1 MSEPSTPLMRQ
12 YSAIKKEHPNALL
25 FFRLGDFYELFFDD
39 AILAARELQIT
50 LTSRNKEKGV
60 NIPMCGVPYHAAEG
74 YIAKLIRRGFKVAVC
89 EQVEDPRLA
98 TKLVRREVT
107 RVVTPGTAADSS
119 LNAEENNFLAAVAT
133 VGDRVGFAALDLSTG
148 EFRATEFAGESAG
161 RRIQEE
167 LEQLR
172 PKEMLYGS
180 SAPLLEHASS
190 TQLGSFATLNG
201 RDTPHSTG
209 TAPVARISGFGWAET
224 PLDDWIFAPDHA
236 IPLVEN
242 HFGVLSLEGFG
253 LAGKQAAASAA
264 GAILYYIRSTQR
276 GTLDHV
282 DRIGFYERQNCLV
295 LDAVTVRNLE
305 LIEPLFAGTDAG
317 VTLIRCLDATITPM
331 GKRLLRMWML
341 RPSLDRTEIEARLDA
356 VDVQV
361 KDIVGREELR
371 RSLDG
376 ILDLERLLSR
386 VTLETANPRDVLALG
401 ASLGKLPK
409 VRGVLAGLLAPRLAM
424 LHAAIDELG
433 DLRGKIESMLAPEP
447 PLTLNDGGVIAA
459 GIDKDLDELRDLSHN
474 SKQYLAQVETRERER
489 TGIGSL
495 KVKFNSI
502 FGYYIEISKA
512 NLHHAPTDYER
523 KQTLVNAERFTTPE
537 LKEYESKILD
547 AQEKIVEIERRLFAE
562 LRSAIA
568 AEAKRI
574 RQTALALAEV
584 DVLGSLAHIA
594 ALRNYCRPK
603 FEADNSDQTADLE
616 IVEGRHPV
624 IELQEMTIGND
635 RFVPNDLFL
644 NSKTHNIVVLTGPN
658 MGGKS
663 TYLRQAA
670 LIVIM
675 AQMGSFVPARS
686 VRMGIVDR
694 VFTRIG
700 ASDNV
705 ARGRSTFMV
714 EMTETAAILH
724 TATPRS
730 LILLDEVGR
739 GTSTYDGLAIAW
751 AAVEYLH
758 ARVRAKTLF
767 ATHYFELTELAE
779 QLSGVKN
786 YHVSVKETGGSVVF
800 LRRVEPGAADR
811 SYGIEVAKLAG
822 LPNEVVVRAREV
834 LAEHESSE
842 HRLSGHLTPGSAPE
856 RPAQL
861 TIFTPLSQ
869 PVLEKLRE
877 ADLDR
882 MTPLEAL
889 NLLAE
894 LKKADWQKRWQRRT
908 QLIHASGQLLIVG
921 FDGTE
926 MSPRLAS
933 LLAKIAPAGVI
944 LFARNIKGVEQ
955 THTLLRECQKCVAMP
970 LFTCVDLEGGTVDRF
985 RNVLGTAPSPA
996 EVFATGSRALY
1007 RKHGRVIG
1015 ENCRALGFNV
1025 DFAPVLDLAFAA
1037 SRSVMSSRAV
1047 SDDPKQVVVYARE
1060 FLQGLRDAG
1069 VLGCGKH
1076 FPWAG

>member
-1 MSEPSTPLMRQ
+1 MSEPTTPLMRQ
-12 YSAIKKEHPNALL
+12 YAAIKKEHPNALL

-39 AILAARELQIT
+39 AVLAARELQIT

-60 NIPMCGVPYHAAEG
+60 AIPMCGVPYHAAES
-74 YIAKLIRRGFKVAVC
+74 YIYKLIRRGFKVAVC
-89 EQVEDPRLA
+89 EQVEDARLA

-107 RVVTPGTAADSS
+107 RVITPGTAADSS

-180 SAPLLEHASS
+180 SAPLFE
-190 TQLGSFATLNG
+190 TGSNAE
-201 RDTPHSTG
+201 TG
-209 TAPVARISGFGWAET
+209 APARPVAEHSATRAPARSTNGWAET
-224 PLDDWIFAPDHA
+224 PLDDWIFAPDHT
-236 IPLVEN
+236 IPLLEN

-253 LAGKQAAASAA
+253 LAGKPAAASAA

-317 VTLIRCLDATITPM
+317 LTLFRCMDATVTPM
-331 GKRLLRMWML
+331 GKRLLRTWML
-341 RPSLDRTEIEARLDA
+341 RPSLDPSEINGRLDS
-356 VDVQV
+356 VEVQV
-361 KDIVGREELR
+361 KDTVRREELR

-386 VTLETANPRDVLALG
+386 VTLETANPRDVLALA
-401 ASLGKLPK
+401 ASLARIPK
-409 VRGVLAGLLAPRLAM
+409 VRTVLSGLATSRLGT
-424 LHAAIDELG
+424 LHLAIDELG
-433 DLRGKIESMLAPEP
+433 DLREKIDRTLVQEP
-447 PLTLNDGGVIAA
+447 PLTLSDGGVIAA
-459 GIDKDLDELRDLSHN
+459 GVDHDLDELRDLSRN

-512 NLHHAPTDYER
+512 NLHLSPADYER

-547 AQEKIVEIERRLFAE
+547 AQEKIVEIERRLFAD

-568 AEAKRI
+568 AQAKRI

-584 DVLGSLAHIA
+584 DVLGCLAHIA
-594 ALRNYCRPK
+594 ALRNYCRPH
-603 FEADNSDQTADLE
+603 FDEAEKAEDVGDLE

-624 IELQEMTIGND
+624 IELQELAAGSE
-635 RFVPNDLFL
+635 RFVPNELFL
-644 NSKTHNIVVLTGPN
+644 DAATHNIVVLTGPN

-675 AQMGSFVPARS
+675 AQMGSFVPARA

-700 ASDNV
+700 ASDNL

-724 TATPRS
+724 TATARS

-751 AAVEYLH
+751 AAIEYLH
-758 ARVRAKTLF
+758 ARVHAKTLF

-834 LAEHESSE
+834 LAEHESAE
-842 HRLSGHLTPGSAPE
+842 RRLSEHLTPGASTEPE
-856 RPAQL
+856 RPTQL

-877 ADLDR
+877 VDLDR
-882 MTPLEAL
+882 LTPLEAL

-894 LKKADWQKRWQRRT
+894 LKKE
-908 QLIHASGQLLIVG
+908 I
-921 FDGTE
+921 
-926 MSPRLAS
+926 
-933 LLAKIAPAGVI
+933 
-944 LFARNIKGVEQ
+944 
-955 THTLLRECQKCVAMP
+955 
-970 LFTCVDLEGGTVDRF
+970 
-985 RNVLGTAPSPA
+985 
-996 EVFATGSRALY
+996 
-1007 RKHGRVIG
+1007 
-1015 ENCRALGFNV
+1015 
-1025 DFAPVLDLAFAA
+1025 
-1037 SRSVMSSRAV
+1037 
-1047 SDDPKQVVVYARE
+1047 
-1060 FLQGLRDAG
+1060 
-1069 VLGCGKH
+1069 
-1076 FPWAG
+1076 

>member
-12 YSAIKKEHPNALL
+12 YAAIKKDHPNALL

-39 AILAARELQIT
+39 AVLAARELQIT

-60 NIPMCGVPYHAAEG
+60 DIPMCGVPYHAAEG

-98 TKLVRREVT
+98 KKLVRREVT

-119 LNAEENNFLAAVAT
+119 LSAEENNFLAAVAA
-133 VGDRVGFAALDLSTG
+133 VGDHVGFAALDLSTG

-180 SAPLLEHASS
+180 SAPLLERAAAFQMRSLAPLDPS
-190 TQLGSFATLNG
+190 APLRAGSRGAH
-201 RDTPHSTG
+201 PSTG
-209 TAPVARISGFGWAET
+209 TAPVARVSGLGWAET

-236 IPLVEN
+236 IPLLEN

-253 LAGKQAAASAA
+253 LAGKRAAASAA

-295 LDAVTVRNLE
+295 LDTVTVRNLE
-305 LIEPLFAGTDAG
+305 LIEPLFAGTDTG
-317 VTLIRCLDATITPM
+317 VTLFRCLDATVTPM
-331 GKRLLRMWML
+331 GKRLLRTWLL
-341 RPSLDRTEIEARLDA
+341 RPSLDRVEIEARLDS
-356 VDVQV
+356 VETQV
-361 KDIVGREELR
+361 KDTMRREELR
-371 RSLDG
+371 RALDG

-386 VTLETANPRDVLALG
+386 VTLETANPRDVLALA
-401 ASLGKLPK
+401 ASLGRIPK
-409 VRGVLAGLLAPRLAM
+409 VRAVLAGLTESRLPASRLSA
-424 LHAAIDELG
+424 LHKAIDELAG
-433 DLRGKIESMLAPEP
+433 LREKIDSTLVPEP
-447 PLTLNDGGVIAA
+447 PLTLSDGGVIAP
-459 GIDKDLDELRDLSHN
+459 GVDKDLDELRDLSRN

-512 NLHHAPTDYER
+512 NLHLSPADYER

-547 AQEKIVEIERRLFAE
+547 AQEKIVEIERRLFAQ

-568 AEAKRI
+568 GEAKRI

-584 DVLGSLAHIA
+584 DVLGCMAHIA
-594 ALRNYCRPK
+594 ALRNYCRPR
-603 FEADNSDQTADLE
+603 FDEAEKDGDGGDLE

-624 IELQEMTIGND
+624 IELQELAAGSE

-644 NSKTHNIVVLTGPN
+644 DSSPQHATQNTPRQNIIVLTGPN

-675 AQMGSFVPARS
+675 AQMGSFVPARA
-686 VRMGIVDR
+686 VRLGIVDR

-724 TATPRS
+724 TATAQS

-758 ARVRAKTLF
+758 ARVHAKTLF

-842 HRLSGHLTPGSAPE
+842 HRLSGHLTPGSSAEAE
-856 RPAQL
+856 RPTQL

-877 ADLDR
+877 VDLNR
-882 MTPLEAL
+882 LTPLEAL

-894 LKKADWQKRWQRRT
+894 LKKQ
-908 QLIHASGQLLIVG
+908 I
-921 FDGTE
+921 E
-926 MSPRLAS
+926 
-933 LLAKIAPAGVI
+933 
-944 LFARNIKGVEQ
+944 
-955 THTLLRECQKCVAMP
+955 
-970 LFTCVDLEGGTVDRF
+970 
-985 RNVLGTAPSPA
+985 
-996 EVFATGSRALY
+996 
-1007 RKHGRVIG
+1007 
-1015 ENCRALGFNV
+1015 
-1025 DFAPVLDLAFAA
+1025 
-1037 SRSVMSSRAV
+1037 
-1047 SDDPKQVVVYARE
+1047 
-1060 FLQGLRDAG
+1060 
-1069 VLGCGKH
+1069 
-1076 FPWAG
+1076 

>member
-39 AILAARELQIT
+39 AVLAARELQIT

-60 NIPMCGVPYHAAEG
+60 AIPMCGVPYHAAEG

-89 EQVEDPRLA
+89 EQVEDARLA

-119 LNAEENNFLAAVAT
+119 LNPEENNFLAAVAT

-148 EFRATEFAGESAG
+148 EFRATEFTGESAG

-180 SAPLLEHASS
+180 SAPLLERAAG
-190 TQLGSFATLNG
+190 TQLRSFAPEPSTSL
-201 RDTPHSTG
+201 RADSPKARHHTG
-209 TAPVARISGFGWAET
+209 TAPVPRISGSGWAET
-224 PLDDWIFAPDHA
+224 PLDDWIFAPDHG
-236 IPLVEN
+236 IPLLEN
-242 HFGVLSLEGFG
+242 QFGVLSLEGFG

-305 LIEPLFAGTDAG
+305 LIEPLFAGTDSG
-317 VTLIRCLDATITPM
+317 VTLFRCLDATVTPM
-331 GKRLLRMWML
+331 GKRLLRTWML
-341 RPSLDRTEIEARLDA
+341 RPSLDKPEIEGRLDS
-356 VDVQV
+356 VEVQV
-361 KDIVGREELR
+361 KDSVRREELR
-371 RSLDG
+371 RALEG

-386 VTLETANPRDVLALG
+386 VTLETANPRDVLALA
-401 ASLGKLPK
+401 ASLRRIPK
-409 VRGVLAGLLAPRLAM
+409 VRAVLVGLSASRLAT
-424 LHAAIDELG
+424 LHTAIDELG
-433 DLRGKIESMLAPEP
+433 DLCEKIGRALVPEP
-447 PLTLNDGGVIAA
+447 PLTLSDGGVIAP
-459 GIDKDLDELRDLSHN
+459 GVDKDLDELRDLSRN

-489 TGIGSL
+489 TGIASL
-495 KVKFNSI
+495 KIKFNSV

-512 NLHHAPTDYER
+512 NLHLSPADYER

-547 AQEKIVEIERRLFAE
+547 AQEKILEIERRLFAE

-568 AEAKRI
+568 GEAKRI

-584 DVLGSLAHIA
+584 DVLGCLAHIA
-594 ALRNYCRPK
+594 SLRNYCCPRIGEAAK
-603 FEADNSDQTADLE
+603 NEADKNADMGDLE

-624 IELQEMTIGND
+624 IELQEQAAGSD

-644 NSKTHNIVVLTGPN
+644 DGSAHNIIVLTGPN

-675 AQMGSFVPARS
+675 AQMGSFVPARA
-686 VRMGIVDR
+686 VRLGIVDR

-724 TATPRS
+724 TATARS

-779 QLSGVKN
+779 QLNGVKN
-786 YHVSVKETGGSVVF
+786 YHVSVKEAGGSVVF

-842 HRLSGHLTPGSAPE
+842 RRLSEHLTPGSSAEPE
-856 RPAQL
+856 RPTQL

-877 ADLDR
+877 VDLNR
-882 MTPLEAL
+882 LTPLEAL

-894 LKKADWQKRWQRRT
+894 LKKE
-908 QLIHASGQLLIVG
+908 I
-921 FDGTE
+921 
-926 MSPRLAS
+926 
-933 LLAKIAPAGVI
+933 
-944 LFARNIKGVEQ
+944 
-955 THTLLRECQKCVAMP
+955 
-970 LFTCVDLEGGTVDRF
+970 
-985 RNVLGTAPSPA
+985 
-996 EVFATGSRALY
+996 
-1007 RKHGRVIG
+1007 
-1015 ENCRALGFNV
+1015 
-1025 DFAPVLDLAFAA
+1025 
-1037 SRSVMSSRAV
+1037 
-1047 SDDPKQVVVYARE
+1047 
-1060 FLQGLRDAG
+1060 
-1069 VLGCGKH
+1069 
-1076 FPWAG
+1076 

>member
-12 YSAIKKEHPNALL
+12 YASIKKQHPNALL

-39 AILAARELQIT
+39 AVLAARELQIT
-50 LTSRNKEKGV
+50 LTSRNKEKGIA
-60 NIPMCGVPYHAAEG
+60 IPMCGVPYHAAEG
-74 YIAKLIRRGFKVAVC
+74 YISKLIRRGFKVAVC

-180 SAPLLEHASS
+180 SAPLFEKS
-190 TQLGSFATLNG
+190 GSVGTGDSPVRQSNATN
-201 RDTPHSTG
+201 TS
-209 TAPVARISGFGWAET
+209 TAPVARVSSSGWAET

-236 IPLVEN
+236 IPLLEN

-253 LAGKQAAASAA
+253 LAGKPAAASAA

-305 LIEPLFAGTDAG
+305 LIDPLFAGTDAG
-317 VTLIRCLDATITPM
+317 VTLFRCLDATVTPM
-331 GKRLLRMWML
+331 GKRLLRTWML
-341 RPSLDRTEIEARLDA
+341 RPSLDRVEIEGRLDS
-356 VDVQV
+356 VEVQI
-361 KDIVGREELR
+361 KDTVRSEELR
-371 RSLDG
+371 RSLEG

-386 VTLETANPRDVLALG
+386 VTLETANPRDVLALA
-401 ASLGKLPK
+401 ASLARIPR
-409 VRGVLAGLLAPRLAM
+409 VRVVLAGLSTLRLGA
-424 LHAAIDELG
+424 LHGIIDELG
-433 DLRGKIESMLAPEP
+433 DLREKIDRTLVPEP
-447 PLTLNDGGVIAA
+447 PLTLSDGGVIAA
-459 GIDKDLDELRDLSHN
+459 GIDKDLDELRDLSRN
-474 SKQYLAQVETRERER
+474 SKQYLARVETRERER

-502 FGYYIEISKA
+502 FGYYIEISRA
-512 NLHHAPTDYER
+512 NLHLSPADYER

-547 AQEKIVEIERRLFAE
+547 AQEKIVEIERRIFAE

-568 AEAKRI
+568 AEARRI

-584 DVLGSLAHIA
+584 DVLGCLAHIA
-594 ALRNYCRPK
+594 ALRNYCRPRFDEQEK
-603 FEADNSDQTADLE
+603 PEDVGDLE

-624 IELQEMTIGND
+624 IELQELAAGSE
-635 RFVPNDLFL
+635 RFVPNELFL
-644 NSKTHNIVVLTGPN
+644 DSSTHNIIVLTGPN

-675 AQMGSFVPARS
+675 AQMGSFVPARA
-686 VRMGIVDR
+686 VRLGIVDR

-724 TATPRS
+724 TATARS

-758 ARVRAKTLF
+758 ARVHAKTLF
-767 ATHYFELTELAE
+767 ATHYFELTELAG

-786 YHVSVKETGGSVVF
+786 YHVSVKEAGGSVVF
-800 LRRVEPGAADR
+800 LRKVEPGAADR

-834 LAEHESSE
+834 LAEHESAE
-842 HRLSGHLTPGSAPE
+842 RRLSEHLTPGASTEPE
-856 RPAQL
+856 RPTQL
-861 TIFTPLSQ
+861 TIFTPISQ

-877 ADLDR
+877 VDLNR
-882 MTPLEAL
+882 LTPLEAL

-894 LKKADWQKRWQRRT
+894 LKKE
-908 QLIHASGQLLIVG
+908 I
-921 FDGTE
+921 
-926 MSPRLAS
+926 
-933 LLAKIAPAGVI
+933 
-944 LFARNIKGVEQ
+944 
-955 THTLLRECQKCVAMP
+955 
-970 LFTCVDLEGGTVDRF
+970 
-985 RNVLGTAPSPA
+985 
-996 EVFATGSRALY
+996 
-1007 RKHGRVIG
+1007 
-1015 ENCRALGFNV
+1015 
-1025 DFAPVLDLAFAA
+1025 
-1037 SRSVMSSRAV
+1037 
-1047 SDDPKQVVVYARE
+1047 
-1060 FLQGLRDAG
+1060 
-1069 VLGCGKH
+1069 
-1076 FPWAG
+1076 